1 MAHPRPNT
9 IFDMCH
15 LILAVTS
22 PLINKMQ
29 TKTFDHAPLISHRLQ
44 TSDWSRTSSVF
55 LYKLLTRLSSNLVNT
70 FISYATSQT
79 RITYVMLYWIL
90 AISWS
95 LIGRSVS
102 INFQTNRW
110 QYQFGR
116 STHYGPFV
124 HAPLNFCPD
133 SHSRGSSYSDALFY
147 IYSICKCGY
156 VLDCSSCYSS
166 CFCFVAELIIVCL
179 TTVLFVTLVV
189 SVL

>member
-1 MAHPRPNT
+1 MPLNS
-9 IFDMCH
+9 CCY
-15 LILAVTS
+15 LA
-22 PLINKMQ
+22 
-29 TKTFDHAPLISHRLQ
+29 
-44 TSDWSRTSSVF
+44 SDWQNADQNFWSCSAYFSPSPNLWLVKNFQRISIQTANQIA
-55 LYKLLTRLSSNLVNT
+55 NLVNT

-133 SHSRGSSYSDALFY
+133 SNSRGSSYSDALFY

-179 TTVLFVTLVV
+179 TTVLFITLVV